1 MNIEKFHAAGKE
13 AALYHA
19 EKADR
24 AMIILNHY
32 EGDGRSVL
40 EAAGWHD
47 SRDFNLLCVSNLNW
61 DQEMTPWYCPP
72 VMAKGSSYAGGADAY
87 LQVLLEDIL
96 PGALARISG
105 KPAYIGIAGYSLA
118 GLFALYALYRTDM
131 FARAAS
137 ISGSLWFP
145 DFTVVLLLMVPFA
158 ILLFMAFVVN
168 KDDVE
173 SSGKLKRFFLIVVIV
188 SIILMLVAFP
198 LANISNLC
206 VYIIG
211 ILLVSL
217 IWKLWEII
225 RNKKSLEPASIVAW
239 AEILLFVA
247 LWLKGLAESFL

>member
-1 MNIEKFHAAGKE
+1 MKYRFPEALKKSPYLIFEKF
-13 AALYHA
+13 
-19 EKADR
+19 EKPIYLL
-24 AMIILNHY
+24 IIL
-32 EGDGRSVL
+32 STVL
-40 EAAGWHD
+40 LRGWMFGKSGKGFDILLTLAG
-47 SRDFNLLCVSNLNW
+47 
-61 DQEMTPWYCPP
+61 
-72 VMAKGSSYAGGADAY
+72 VMASCAVCSMAFFLSGGRKLSQLSRFLILYSAFVPGIRFVYLKRLMNPEILFELRAD
-87 LQVLLEDIL
+87 
-96 PGALARISG
+96 
-105 KPAYIGIAGYSLA
+105 
-118 GLFALYALYRTDM
+118 LYPEKLKNVVA
-131 FARAAS
+131 
-137 ISGSLWFP
+137 LWFP

-168 KDDVE
+168 TDDVE